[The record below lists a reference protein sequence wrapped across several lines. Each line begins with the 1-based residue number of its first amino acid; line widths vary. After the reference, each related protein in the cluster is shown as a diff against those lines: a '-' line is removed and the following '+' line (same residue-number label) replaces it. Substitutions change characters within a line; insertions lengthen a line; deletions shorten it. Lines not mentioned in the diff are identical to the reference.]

1 MLIITIS
8 VEHLCKIAVLFIY
21 ATKLAVLCHRHVHAW
36 CYWFSVDFFM
46 MLNDDK
52 VTKRR
57 KAWVSNIISFKTMK
71 NLNIKNR
78 WMTLSGWFILFIY
91 LFLPTIRLI
100 LLVERIGEME
110 KNNEGWDLV
119 NRYPLTCLGTS
130 LQFLTNSGAQSIP
143 NNREI
148 SCLCCFQ
155 LRGQMEIWESSY
167 NLSIIITLE
176 VITEYQPVHPSR
188 RFFLR

>member
-119 NRYPLTCLGTS
+119 NRYPIRWLVWVQACNFWLIVG
-130 LQFLTNSGAQSIP
+130 P
-143 NNREI
+143 NRFPTTEKLAAYVVFNYVVKWKYERVH
-148 SCLCCFQ
+148 
-155 LRGQMEIWESSY
+155 
-167 NLSIIITLE
+167 II
-176 VITEYQPVHPSR
+176 
-188 RFFLR
+188 